1 MKLVAV
7 ALLVLG
13 MLCNSTLAMAE
24 GPVPFSA
31 LMQPAG
37 AQPGI
42 PPITDARDQSTA
54 VATQP
59 AHPRRMTTGGKIM
72 TGAGIGMVAIG
83 GVALVG
89 AALLQDWAPAG
100 KEAAGYATG
109 AGLAAG
115 GITLIVFGTH
125 RRSAQ

>member
-109 AGLAAG
+109 GGLAAG